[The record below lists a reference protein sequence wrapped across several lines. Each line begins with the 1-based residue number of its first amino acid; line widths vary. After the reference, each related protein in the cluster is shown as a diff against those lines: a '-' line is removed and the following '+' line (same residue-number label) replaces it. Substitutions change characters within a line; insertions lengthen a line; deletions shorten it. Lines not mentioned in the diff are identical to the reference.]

1 MKDNLA
7 TWIVLLVQIVTLI
20 GGILIYVL
28 SLPKKSDLLTLE
40 VRVKEDIGLL
50 RVELRET
57 RKELKEDIG
66 LLRVELKEA
75 RKELKEDID
84 ALNQNYINHLAQHI
98 DKPKP

>member
-7 TWIVLLVQIVTLI
+7 TWIVLLVQIITLI

-28 SLPKKSDLLTLE
+28 SLPKKSDLLALE

-50 RVELRET
+50 RVELR
-57 RKELKEDIG
+57 
-66 LLRVELKEA
+66 EA

>member
-7 TWIVLLVQIVTLI
+7 PWIVLLVQIITLI

-28 SLPKKSDLLTLE
+28 SLPKKSDLLALE
-40 VRVKEDIGLL
+40 VGLKEDIGLL

-57 RKELKEDIG
+57 RKELKEDI
-66 LLRVELKEA
+66 
-75 RKELKEDID
+75 DS
-84 ALNQNYINHLAQHI
+84 LNQNYINHLAQHI

>member
-40 VRVKEDIGLL
+40 VGLKEDIKLLRNELKADIGLL

-57 RKELKEDIG
+57 
-66 LLRVELKEA
+66 